1 MMPKFKFGDNV
12 IIRTVK
18 TTSFNDVETIEEVIP
33 YEDGTIYKLLGDS
46 ASYEEYELEKYE
58 VETSLAN
65 KLREKSEAV
74 LRAKREEEDKRVQER
89 LGAIVEHIVLKCEEQ
104 SDDGKFEASFEYS
117 LFSVES
123 EDKYLD
129 SNETDVL
136 LLETVARELKKE
148 GFEIIP
154 RSISG
159 KFLVKW

>member
-1 MMPKFKFGDNV
+1 MPKFKFGDNV
-12 IIRTVK
+12 IVRTVK

-33 YEDGTIYKLLGDS
+33 YEDGTVYKLLGDS

-89 LGAIVEHIVLKCEEQ
+89 LGAIVEHILAKCEEQ
-104 SDDGKFEASFEYS
+104 AESGKFQASFYYD
-117 LFSVES
+117 LFAKET

-129 SNETDVL
+129 SMVVDVL
-136 LLETVARELKKE
+136 LLDAVAKELKKE
-148 GFEIIP
+148 GFSVSSDKTTGYFI
-154 RSISG
+154 
-159 KFLVKW
+159 VTW